1 MEPAEV
7 SKPDVA
13 AVYTVDL
20 SQRPVPP
27 SDAAQEKAALL
38 QLAGRMHDGPGEV
51 LPKFVELAMEL
62 TGAISA
68 GVSLLEQTEPFPV
81 FRWHSLRG
89 ILSPF
94 NGATTPRD
102 YSPCGI
108 TLDRGAPTLAIHPE
122 RVYDWIPSGLSLPEV
137 LLVPLYIGRT
147 EPLGTLWV
155 VADRI
160 GYFHCGHGATLQEL
174 ADFIGVALKMARS
187 EQELLQALEQQELL
201 TREMSHRLKNLFA
214 TVDGI
219 IRISARSTNSKD
231 DLVALLS
238 GRLHALAAAH
248 SLVKPSFSDVQG
260 AASNL
265 ADLISI
271 VIEPHKPAAI
281 FGRSRF
287 SLEGPAILCGEQSV
301 NGLALVFHELT
312 TNAAKY
318 GALRGDNGR
327 VDIVW
332 KVNGDDLSITWR
344 EDGGGEITFP
354 PVSKGFGSTLVD
366 ATVTRQF
373 GGILNYDWRKTGLSV
388 NIALPLSRLA
398 Q

>member
-1 MEPAEV
+1 MEAAKV
-7 SKPDVA
+7 SKPDVS

-20 SQRPVPP
+20 SERPVPRG
-27 SDAAQEKAALL
+27 DAALEKAALL
-38 QLAGRMHDGPGEV
+38 QLAGRLHDAPGEM

-68 GVSLLEQTEPFPV
+68 GVSLLEQTESFSV
-81 FRWHSLRG
+81 FRWHNLKG

-108 TLDRGAPTLAIHPE
+108 TLDRSAPTLAIHPE
-122 RVYDWIPSGLSLPEV
+122 RVYNWIPAGLSLPEV

-155 VADRI
+155 VANRI
-160 GYFHCGHGATLQEL
+160 GYFHRGHGATLQEL
-174 ADFIGVALKMARS
+174 ADFIGIALKVARS
-187 EQELLQALEQQELL
+187 EQELQQALEQQELL

-214 TVDGI
+214 IVDGI
-219 IRISARSTNSKD
+219 IRISARSTDSKD

-260 AASNL
+260 VASNL

-271 VIEPHKPAAI
+271 VIAPHEPAAI
-281 FGRSRF
+281 PGKSGF
-287 SLEGPAILCGEQSV
+287 SLEGPTILCGEQSV
-301 NGLALVFHELT
+301 NGLALVFHELA

-318 GALRGDNGR
+318 GALCGDNGR
-327 VDIVW
+327 VDIGW
-332 KVNGDDLSITWR
+332 QIKGDDLSITWNEVGER
-344 EDGGGEITFP
+344 EISSP
-354 PVSKGFGSTLVD
+354 PASKGFGSTLVE
-366 ATVTRQF
+366 ATVIRQF
-373 GGILNYDWRKTGLSV
+373 GGTLNYDWRPTGLSV
-388 NIALPLSRLA
+388 NIILPLSRLA